1 MKARSRSHQEL
12 KLGLH
17 FQKDQSLIESFSVLN
32 LKLNPL
38 RRPNAI
44 KITNTIIRVHNNQDL
59 EEESW
64 TTPRSTR
71 SLAKF
76 IRASPKST
84 TLKVLISSPPTQISF
99 LLIKDNLTGN
109 WDKRTSHNKPADGS
123 RQAVNLRLRVA
134 KFSMPSK
141 TRGRTKHRWWR
152 NARGNQELNRT
163 RWPAF
168 WARIPHSHYSLDF
181 HIHIPMQM
189 RTTRKLRW

>member
-1 MKARSRSHQEL
+1 MISKKQSDDHRSLRIDRAGTIEAQWASSWSAMHWAWSWSHRSTMEARSRSHQEL

-38 RRPNAI
+38 RRPNVI
-44 KITNTIIRVHNNQDL
+44 KITNTIIRVHSNQDL

-76 IRASPKST
+76 IRVAPKST

-109 WDKRTSHNKPADGS
+109 WDKRTWCPCHNKPANGS
-123 RQAVNLRLRVA
+123 
-134 KFSMPSK
+134 K
-141 TRGRTKHRWWR
+141 
-152 NARGNQELNRT
+152 
-163 RWPAF
+163 
-168 WARIPHSHYSLDF
+168 
-181 HIHIPMQM
+181 
-189 RTTRKLRW
+189 